1 MSAEVHHF
9 VGNFVVTISFIYLF
23 LSIKVMTNIINTWKM
38 LDSIQAIVYFNKMLW
53 HIYIDVSMRS
63 EIVIVKK
70 EKVWERSMR
79 ETDCQRDSFRFLVCC
94 TLGYALQTNQWSV
107 AIWEISS
114 PHYFWKIEFWKAIAS
129 GLILLHSPLDL
140 LYIS

>member
-9 VGNFVVTISFIYLF
+9 VGYFVVTISFIYLF

-63 EIVIVKK
+63 EIVIVKR

-79 ETDCQRDSFRFLVCC
+79 EIDC
-94 TLGYALQTNQWSV
+94 
-107 AIWEISS
+107 
-114 PHYFWKIEFWKAIAS
+114 
-129 GLILLHSPLDL
+129 
-140 LYIS
+140 